1 MQRVIRAAKA
11 HNEYLRYRENLVDSD
26 DDDGPQD
33 EDGWLYEDLN
43 VLAKLYTQLRDK
55 EQLIDL
61 IFEVGGLAT
70 SEVATRPYSTRREL
84 PRISSKI

>member
-1 MQRVIRAAKA
+1 MQRVIRATKA
-11 HNEYLRYRENLVDSD
+11 HKDYLYYRETLADSD

-33 EDGWLYEDLN
+33 ENGWLFEDLN

-61 IFEVGGLAT
+61 IFEVGSQAT
-70 SEVATRPYSTRREL
+70 SEVAIRTNN
-84 PRISSKI
+84 I